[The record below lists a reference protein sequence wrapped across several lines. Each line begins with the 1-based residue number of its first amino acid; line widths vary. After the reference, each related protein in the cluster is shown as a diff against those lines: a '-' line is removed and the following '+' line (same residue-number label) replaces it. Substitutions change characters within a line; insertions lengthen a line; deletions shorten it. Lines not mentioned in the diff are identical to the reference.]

1 MISIVLLIWVL
12 LFLLLNLK
20 DQNPIIFILVF
31 GKMYFLQV
39 FLALGMYSICSDI
52 SCSVSHFYSLYVIF
66 RLRILY
72 PWVVH
77 MLVLL
82 LFHYAGYVIVQLLCL
97 ESLCQSSIFYFL
109 ILKLRG
115 KNEFDPL
122 DVDFL
127 CCSSKTNDT
136 LFWETNCLNIKLI
149 PKLPGQINKR
159 NFQCYSLCHRHCTES
174 GNWKCFF

>member
-1 MISIVLLIWVL
+1 
-12 LFLLLNLK
+12 
-20 DQNPIIFILVF
+20 
-31 GKMYFLQV
+31 
-39 FLALGMYSICSDI
+39 MYSICSDI

-82 LFHYAGYVIVQLLCL
+82 LFHYVGYVIVQLLCL
-97 ESLCQSSIFYFL
+97 ESLCHSSIFYFL

-127 CCSSKTNDT
+127 CWSAETNDT